1 MNYKLLIASL
11 IYLRCT
17 TVAHGQCEISQD
29 ADGQVYTTCIVE
41 RQELSPVK
49 KTYLGCAFLAFP
61 IWQSGTVTLDSLGKE
76 VDCQLAYNLIDN
88 VLLCQTKGSMQGV
101 PIKPYAFTINNV
113 RFVSQSSKLFGTT
126 YRNYFSVL
134 HDGKTQLLKRYKR
147 RLIESRVLNKG
158 GRDVDGYF
166 QFLDSYYIKR
176 INQEP
181 MEIRLTRK
189 SVLNALND
197 QSELLRNR
205 LKSSNITVDE
215 VVDTI
220 VYYDTLSTKQKA
232 AF

>member
-1 MNYKLLIASL
+1 
-11 IYLRCT
+11 
-17 TVAHGQCEISQD
+17 
-29 ADGQVYTTCIVE
+29 
-41 RQELSPVK
+41 
-49 KTYLGCAFLAFP
+49 
-61 IWQSGTVTLDSLGKE
+61 
-76 VDCQLAYNLIDN
+76 
-88 VLLCQTKGSMQGV
+88 
-101 PIKPYAFTINNV
+101 
-113 RFVSQSSKLFGTT
+113 
-126 YRNYFSVL
+126 L
-134 HDGKTQLLKRYKR
+134 HDGKTQLLKKYKR

-158 GRDVDGYF
+158 GKDVDGYF

-181 MEIRLTRK
+181 IEIRLTRK

-197 QSELLRNR
+197 QSELLRNL